1 MEGRT
6 ENDSATYADSGKW
19 QTGNP
24 CLNFFFHVAVIHGA
38 RDAPSL
44 PPSQISSARSHPSPN
59 HHRPPPLP
67 TSPSHPPVAPCPPK
81 TDFSV
86 SEVEALF
93 ELFKSISG
101 SVIDDGLINK
111 YSLLIYF
118 AGLFVDITNVI
129 NAKLTNK
136 HAAVI
141 QSEINVPKD
150 RENYQQINK
159 NSTSKIQRASTNG
172 FGNENN
178 ASVIRHVRLP
188 CTDKAELSYGT
199 PNMHEDVTNL
209 STAEL
214 KRKRA
219 RERYASLTKELKEDG
234 NKKRRD
240 SRKRRKDESIDH

>member
-1 MEGRT
+1 MDNNGGG
-6 ENDSATYADSGKW
+6 SA
-19 QTGNP
+19 P
-24 CLNFFFHVAVIHGA
+24 
-38 RDAPSL
+38 
-44 PPSQISSARSHPSPN
+44 ISSKRS
-59 HHRPPPLP
+59 
-67 TSPSHPPVAPCPPK
+67 C
-81 TDFSV
+81 
-86 SEVEALF
+86 
-93 ELFKSISG
+93 
-101 SVIDDGLINK
+101 
-111 YSLLIYF
+111 
-118 AGLFVDITNVI
+118 LFVDITNVI

-159 NSTSKIQRASTNG
+159 NSTSKIQRASTIG

-240 SRKRRKDESIDH
+240 SRKRRKDESIGFYKLTHLLLSKFGLFEHNTLLLLN

>member
-101 SVIDDGLINK
+101 SVIDDGLIN
-111 YSLLIYF
+111 
-118 AGLFVDITNVI
+118 
-129 NAKLTNK
+129 KLTNK